1 MGSGWVPAKG
11 STRRNVAKDGAL
23 GCDARAISDHQMIR
37 DPHMAGENDVVA
49 DSRTAGDTDAG
60 HDQASLTDP
69 DVMPDLHQVVQLG
82 AAADNCVV
90 DAAPI
95 DAGIRPYFDFVLQ
108 DATTH
113 VWNPGVPL
121 SIREISKTVS
131 PDHCSGL
138 EHHAAAD
145 PAAGVAGHARPDNRV
160 ISKDDAITERYCL
173 GEAAARTDLNVSTE
187 NHVWGHE
194 YISAKHRSG
203 TYPCGSIHS
212 GAWRLDWIEC
222 LQHTNQCAI
231 RIGNY
236 DPGVGPCPA
245 GQGFRH
251 QHRPG
256 PRAVELGRV
265 ATRDGEGQ
273 GVGSGAVQWA
283 HSMDPYRPIAKQA
296 ATDQIGDR
304 LRGKAP
310 DCHVVSCLL

>member
-1 MGSGWVPAKG
+1 MAAERCSG
-11 STRRNVAKDGAL
+11 RNIAKDCAL
-23 GCDARAISDHQMIR
+23 GGDPRPISDHQVIR
-37 DPHMAGENDVVA
+37 DTHVPGENNVVPYPGA
-49 DSRTAGDTDAG
+49 AGDSDAC
-60 HDQASLTDP
+60 HDQAALANP
-69 DVMPDLHQVVQLG
+69 YVMPDLHQVVQLG
-82 AAADNCVV
+82 AATDNCVV

-108 DATTH
+108 DASTY

-145 PAAGVAGHARPDNRV
+145 PAAGVAGHARPQNRV
-160 ISKDDAITERYCL
+160 IAKDDAVPERYSL

-187 NHVWGHE
+187 NHVRGHE
-194 YISAKHRSG
+194 DTSAKDRSG
-203 TYPCGSIHS
+203 TYPYGSIHS
-212 GAWRLDWIEC
+212 GAWGLRWIEC

-231 RIGNY
+231 RVGNY
-236 DPGVGPCPA
+236 DPGIGPCPA

-251 QHRPG
+251 QDRPS

-273 GVGSGAVQWA
+273 GVGPGAVQWA